1 MEKEFTF
8 LGKEME
14 KVSIFYGA
22 FLIFWGFLVS
32 VLSQSSSITSFIPA
46 FFGLPILIF
55 GFLTL
60 KFPAKKKVFMHI
72 AVLFGILAF
81 LGGLDIM
88 RNIGSLFDNLWA
100 DLSKLML
107 LITGFSYTYLCIK
120 SFIFARKNKIR

>member
-120 SFIFARKNKIR
+120 SFIFARKNRIR

>member
-14 KVSIFYGA
+14 KVSIYYGA

-88 RNIGSLFDNLWA
+88 RNISSLFDNLWA

-120 SFIFARKNKIR
+120 SFIFARKNRIS

>member
-14 KVSIFYGA
+14 KVSIYYGA

-88 RNIGSLFDNLWA
+88 RNIGSLFDNHWA

>member
-14 KVSIFYGA
+14 KVSIYYGA

-107 LITGFSYTYLCIK
+107 LITGFTYTYLCIK
-120 SFIFARKNKIR
+120 SFIFARKNRIS

>member
-14 KVSIFYGA
+14 KVSIYYGA

-120 SFIFARKNKIR
+120 SFIFARKNRIS

>member
-14 KVSIFYGA
+14 KVSIYYGA

-88 RNIGSLFDNLWA
+88 RNIGSLFDNHWA

-120 SFIFARKNKIR
+120 SFIFARKNRIS

>member
-14 KVSIFYGA
+14 KVSIYYGA

-120 SFIFARKNKIR
+120 SFIFARKNRIR